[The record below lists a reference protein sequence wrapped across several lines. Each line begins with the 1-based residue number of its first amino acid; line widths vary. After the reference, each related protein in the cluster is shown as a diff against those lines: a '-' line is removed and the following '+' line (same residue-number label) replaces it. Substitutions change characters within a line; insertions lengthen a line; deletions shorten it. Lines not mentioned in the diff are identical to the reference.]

1 MAFSSVEE
9 DGWGNKLHLV
19 WKLPCTYDLKKE
31 LLSLP
36 ELSCP
41 VFSPASAS
49 ASSWPYAHPCT
60 HQPPA
65 AGCSTARV
73 KGQELES
80 VCVEWGDPA
89 DPPQAESSLP

>member
-9 DGWGNKLHLV
+9 DGWGDELHLV
-19 WKLPCTYDLKKE
+19 WKLPCTCTFKKA

-49 ASSWPYAHPCT
+49 ASS
-60 HQPPA
+60 
-65 AGCSTARV
+65 
-73 KGQELES
+73 
-80 VCVEWGDPA
+80 
-89 DPPQAESSLP
+89 